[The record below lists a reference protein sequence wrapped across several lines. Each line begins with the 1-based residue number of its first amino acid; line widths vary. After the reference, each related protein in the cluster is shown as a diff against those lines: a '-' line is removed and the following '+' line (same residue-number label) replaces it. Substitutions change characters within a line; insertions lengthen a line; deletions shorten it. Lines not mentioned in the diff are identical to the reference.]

1 MTFLA
6 ILIVVLIYN
15 HWLGEHPLRRVVSF
29 AGYQRWF
36 ANQQLAAGLR
46 FVVCLA
52 IPLVCAL
59 VLIALIARL
68 PNGLGAIVWLV
79 FSLAVLFYSIDSFNV
94 AQSIEAHLQW
104 LNSLSENDEIVEVTA
119 RQYNFTMN
127 TGYRAFQSIY
137 PVIFWFLLLGPMG
150 ALIYGLSRRY
160 QEGLEKDDIEAQRLT
175 QVVYWLEWLPVR
187 VSGLIFSLLGN
198 FDACIKA
205 WLENLVSLDMSS
217 KALLHTLIQQ
227 AIFRVDYSGAGDI
240 SVFKGLARLD
250 VAAFQSLLGRTLYG
264 WLGVA
269 AAMTIIG

>member
-79 FSLAVLFYSIDSFNV
+79 FSLAVLFYSIDSVNV
-94 AQSIEAHLQW
+94 AQSIEA
-104 LNSLSENDEIVEVTA
+104 E
-119 RQYNFTMN
+119 
-127 TGYRAFQSIY
+127 QSK
-137 PVIFWFLLLGPMG
+137 
-150 ALIYGLSRRY
+150 RKR
-160 QEGLEKDDIEAQRLT
+160 
-175 QVVYWLEWLPVR
+175 
-187 VSGLIFSLLGN
+187 
-198 FDACIKA
+198 
-205 WLENLVSLDMSS
+205 
-217 KALLHTLIQQ
+217 
-227 AIFRVDYSGAGDI
+227 
-240 SVFKGLARLD
+240 
-250 VAAFQSLLGRTLYG
+250 
-264 WLGVA
+264 
-269 AAMTIIG
+269 